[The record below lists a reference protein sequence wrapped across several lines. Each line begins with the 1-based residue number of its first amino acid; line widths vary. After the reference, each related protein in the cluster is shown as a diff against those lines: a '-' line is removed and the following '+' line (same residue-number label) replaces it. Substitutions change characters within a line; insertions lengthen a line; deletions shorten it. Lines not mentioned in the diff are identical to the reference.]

1 MIDINFSIYGDQPT
15 VLEDPAFL
23 LEDFKRQH
31 NISVNLDRLPFEEA
45 WPKLVNFALHGGG
58 PHLSQIGS
66 IWTSTLMLMNVL
78 RPFSAAEIA
87 DMGGVDSFFPSTWQN
102 SILSDK
108 LSAWGIPLS
117 AYVYFVVYRRDLL
130 HSAGVDE
137 KTAFESAEAMLETVK
152 KVSAA
157 KIKSPLLLPSIQPFV
172 ARTHI
177 IASWIWGAQGDFMSA
192 DGQDVL
198 LSEPAALSGLG
209 AFYKLY
215 RYMSPADTNL
225 TYDDCIQH
233 FAAGEAAVIVGGI
246 ASQSVISQ
254 CNVRGVVDNLGI
266 ASLPGVP
273 WIGGSNLVIWNETRM
288 FPIQEKAALTLVRFL
303 ADVNAQIGYATDQKV
318 IPARIEALAGMEF
331 ETPQFKEVCE
341 KSLRTGRSYHAGPG
355 WMRMLSE
362 LRRRFDAITTE
373 VLSDRESD
381 VDRILEKHLVPVAER
396 FKLLISH

>member
-1 MIDINFSIYGDQPT
+1 MTDITFSIYGDQPT

-45 WPKLVNFALHGGG
+45 WPKLVNVALHGGG

-78 RPFSAAEIA
+78 RQFSATEIEA
-87 DMGGVDSFFPSTWQN
+87 MGGVDLFFAPTWRN

-117 AYVYFVVYRRDLL
+117 AYIYYIVYRRDLL
-130 HSAGVDE
+130 HQAGVDE

-152 KVSAA
+152 KLSSA
-157 KIKSPLLLPSIQPFV
+157 KISSPFLLPSIQPFG
-172 ARTHI
+172 ARIHI
-177 IASWIWGAQGDFMSA
+177 SASWVWGAQGDFMSA

-198 LSEPAALSGLG
+198 LAEPAALKGLS

-215 RYMSPADTNL
+215 RALSPADTNL
-225 TYDDCIQH
+225 TYDDCLQR
-233 FAAGEAAVIVGGI
+233 FLAGNGAAICAGI
-246 ASQSVISQ
+246 GSQSVISQ
-254 CNVRGVVDNLGI
+254 CNNRSVLDNLGV
-266 ASLPGVP
+266 AALPGIP

-288 FPIQEKAALTLVRFL
+288 FPAQEKAALTLIKFL
-303 ADVNAQIGYATDQKV
+303 ASVIAQKKYAINQNV
-318 IPARIEALAGMEF
+318 IPARIEALAEMEF
-331 ETPQFKEVCE
+331 ETPQLKEVCE

-362 LRRRFDAITTE
+362 LRYRFDVITTE
-373 VLSDRESD
+373 VLSDREMD
-381 VDRILEKHLVPVAER
+381 IDKILEKHLVPVADR